1 MFIANRVGRAA
12 SSGDKVQI
20 PAGVAFFLCD
30 VLKMVGSLA
39 GNVDVEARK
48 GDSWWKSGTKSSF
61 WCSHLSRLGSFSC
74 GLAVSVG
81 EAAKL
86 VLFFGH
92 VDNCEN
98 CGAVISSVV
107 MAASLFRPVPGS
119 IPGSNT
125 ELDKRSVSP
134 SAVRER
140 RARLRVSQVAD
151 R

>member
-30 VLKMVGSLA
+30 VLKMDGSLA

-48 GDSWWKSGTKSSF
+48 GESWWKSGTKSSF

-74 GLAVSVG
+74 GLAVSAG

-86 VLFFGH
+86 FLFFVTLTTVKIAGP
-92 VDNCEN
+92 VLAQWLWRRPSSDRSWARYP
-98 CGAVISSVV
+98 GATLSW
-107 MAASLFRPVPGS
+107 ASGQLIPLQSGNGEPGS
-119 IPGSNT
+119 
-125 ELDKRSVSP
+125 E
-134 SAVRER
+134 
-140 RARLRVSQVAD
+140 
-151 R
+151 